1 MSQSFKG
8 TLYYNRLSASLPRGN
23 QIEFR
28 DVPVV
33 ITDDV
38 LFFSLGSKFEFWFM
52 YWCNIGHFL

>member
-8 TLYYNRLSASLPRGN
+8 TLYYNRLSASPPRGN

-38 LFFSLGSKFEFWFM
+38 LFFSLGSNFEFCFM